1 MSLESFK
8 LPEFISPAH
17 YLKPSSLTMWL
28 CHGLAI
34 SLRLHRDVAASSL
47 IIEASNLFPSPSG
60 PRSNPLWVNRRAL
73 RHFTAMQQHHH
84 RMPRHG
90 LSVSWTKSVGTLPS
104 PSVDVVGTSLAAQ
117 THPSRPLT
125 LCPNPHSSIT
135 GGVTAPAARLKKRE
149 LLLPWQPQQPSP
161 RSRRLLLKLPITSSE
176 QDCQCQPQLLL
187 APCFLP
193 LGLLIQ

>member
-1 MSLESFK
+1 M
-8 LPEFISPAH
+8 
-17 YLKPSSLTMWL
+17 
-28 CHGLAI
+28 
-34 SLRLHRDVAASSL
+34 
-47 IIEASNLFPSPSG
+47 
-60 PRSNPLWVNRRAL
+60 L
-73 RHFTAMQQHHH
+73 RHLSSSRPQIYFPALLGLVATHFGSTEELSGTAQQCSSIIT